1 MSPAVGRRPGRP
13 PAARADQT
21 RRRIV
26 RAARQVF
33 SERGFDGATFQ
44 EIAVRADLTRPA
56 INHYFSSKQDLYRE
70 VVRQA
75 NHDVVGAGIE
85 RARREGTLLGRLGA
99 FLTVARQADMDNPAT
114 SAFLVTNVLEAQ
126 RHPEL
131 NAAENDAVRMTREF
145 LIWAVGDAMDR
156 GEIGVEIEAPAL
168 VEALLLLLCGTGFYS
183 GYLRSHQEMQA
194 VTETLRRL
202 LEGALWVR
210 RADAGPAVT
219 SPTNV

>member
-70 VVRQA
+70 VVRQT

-99 FLTVARQADMDNPAT
+99 FLTVARQADMDNPAA

-145 LIWAVGDAMDR
+145 LIRAVGDAMDR
-156 GEIGVEIEAPAL
+156 GEIGVEIGAPAL
-168 VEALLLLLCGTGFYS
+168 VEALLLLLCGTGFYA

-194 VTETLRRL
+194 VIETLRRL
-202 LEGALWVR
+202 LEGALR
-210 RADAGPAVT
+210 RPAG
-219 SPTNV
+219 

>member
-1 MSPAVGRRPGRP
+1 MSPAVGRRAGRP

-21 RRRIV
+21 RTRIV

-99 FLTVARQADMDNPAT
+99 FLTVARQADIDNPAT

-156 GEIGVEIEAPAL
+156 GEIGVEIGAPAL
-168 VEALLLLLCGTGFYS
+168 VEVLLLLLCGTGFYA

-202 LEGALWVR
+202 LQGALT
-210 RADAGPAVT
+210 RAAG
-219 SPTNV
+219 